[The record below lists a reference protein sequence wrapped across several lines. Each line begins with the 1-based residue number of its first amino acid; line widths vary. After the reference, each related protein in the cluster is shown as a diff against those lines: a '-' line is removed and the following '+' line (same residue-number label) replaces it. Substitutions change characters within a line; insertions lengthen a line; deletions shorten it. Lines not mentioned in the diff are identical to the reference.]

1 MLKKEVTVKDQFGTE
16 YNIQATVDKSIV
28 DLQDHSNLKYITFEG
43 EDIRPSFEMFFQSLE
58 SSKIFKLIENTQ
70 YSASRIGGDEFVVLL
85 PAADEAALNHCIES
99 LHELLMVDNQFNNH
113 QPISVSVG
121 TATSQPNERVEDML
135 KRADTAMYEHKKT
148 YYAENDRRVTNY
160 NPTNDQ

>member
-1 MLKKEVTVKDQFGTE
+1 MGNTLNQ
-16 YNIQATVDKSIV
+16 
-28 DLQDHSNLKYITFEG
+28 
-43 EDIRPSFEMFFQSLE
+43 
-58 SSKIFKLIENTQ
+58 LIENTQ

-135 KRADTAMYEHKKT
+135 KRADTAMYEQTKT
-148 YYAENDRRVTNY
+148 ELIA
-160 NPTNDQ
+160 